1 VRDQLLSKWLA
12 DWEVKVATSKKQA
25 TIAEGEAEA
34 AALSAQETAR
44 ARAQMQM
51 INTITQAI
59 AEMRKVGTPSDV
71 QSVIAL
77 RLIEALEKMAT
88 EHTTGFFLPVEL
100 LQMLA
105 VGQVTT
111 SGTTPAAGGTP
122 SPTSGTS
129 SGGAPPPAGAP
140 PPRGAPS

>member
-1 VRDQLLSKWLA
+1 LLSKWLA